1 MNTAT
6 DQVMSGAK
14 ETPLLTRSEELGLF
28 AVLRSGEKAQQY
40 LSLDNLVVISRN
52 CHYRLE
58 LSDDRTSSPTLQEKM
73 SMKVCIRGMKAR
85 QELIARNRRLVM
97 DFAKRYR
104 NRSQSDFD
112 DIYQAGLI
120 GLNRA
125 IDKFIPSKGNRFS
138 TYAYAWIRHHASICA
153 DSISRNIKIPL
164 NVLESIQQIK
174 KIIVN
179 FQHSHKT
186 TPTDI
191 QIVEEFNCRYL
202 RDGRSP
208 LTVKNLSLYS
218 SALRPPSSLDYSI
231 GDSGQTLID
240 LVVAPDS
247 CPLISDID
255 SEIFFEQATIGLK
268 SNEVAA
274 LRLHVFNDYTLTEV
288 CNRTGISNTELRK
301 LKEKFRSRGKLL
313 VLTGFSI

>member
-14 ETPLLTRSEELGLF
+14 ETPLLTRDEELELF

-40 LSLDNLVVISRN
+40 LSLDNLVVINRN

-58 LSDDRTSSPTLQEKM
+58 LSGDRTSPPTLQEKL

-104 NRSQSDFD
+104 NRSPSDFD

-125 IDKFIPSKGNRFS
+125 IDKFIPSKGNKFS

-174 KIIVN
+174 KVIVN
-179 FQHSHKT
+179 FQRSHKT
-186 TPTDI
+186 TPTDT

-208 LTVKNLSLYS
+208 LTVKNLNLYS
-218 SALRPPSSLDYSI
+218 SALRPPSSLDYSV

-247 CPLISDID
+247 CHLISDID

-274 LRLHVFNDYTLTEV
+274 LRLNVFNNYSLTEV
-288 CNRTGISNTELRK
+288 CNRTGISNTEIRK

-313 VLTGFSI
+313 MSQGFSI

>member
-1 MNTAT
+1 MSTAT
-6 DQVMSGAK
+6 DCVMSGAN
-14 ETPLLTRSEELGLF
+14 ETPLLTRDEELELF
-28 AVLRSGEKAQQY
+28 AVLRSGEKAQQC
-40 LSLDNLVVISRN
+40 LCLANLVVTNRN

-58 LSDDRTSSPTLQEKM
+58 LSGDRTSPPTLQEKS

-104 NRSQSDFD
+104 NRSSSDFD

-125 IDKFIPSKGNRFS
+125 IDKFIPIKGNKFS

-153 DSISRNIKIPL
+153 NSISRDIKIPL

-174 KIIVN
+174 KVIGD
-179 FQHSHKT
+179 FQRSHKT

-208 LTVKNLSLYS
+208 LTLKNLNLYIA
-218 SALRPPSSLDYSI
+218 ALRPPLSLDYSV
-231 GDSGQTLID
+231 GDSNQTVID
-240 LVVAPDS
+240 LVVAPDD
-247 CPLISDID
+247 CHLISDID

-274 LRLHVFNDYTLTEV
+274 LRLHVFNSYTLTEV
-288 CNRTGISNTELRK
+288 CDRTGINTIALRR

-313 VLTGFSI
+313 VSQGFSI